1 MPEPK
6 DGVSK
11 LRERMKKLNAGLKAK
26 PKGKEAL
33 SANANEWMDLNAK
46 IKKAK

>member
-1 MPEPK
+1 MPEKKP
-6 DGVSK
+6 DVSK
-11 LRERMKKLNAGLKAK
+11 LRERMRKLNQGLKAK

-33 SANANEWMDLNAK
+33 AANANEWMDLNAK